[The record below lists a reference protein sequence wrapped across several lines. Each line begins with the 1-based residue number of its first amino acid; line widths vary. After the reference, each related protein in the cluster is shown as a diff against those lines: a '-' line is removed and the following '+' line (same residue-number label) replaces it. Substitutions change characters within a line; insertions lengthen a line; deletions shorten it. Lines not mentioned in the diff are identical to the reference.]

1 MDIMSQCEIRQ
12 VYDRKRYISIIES
25 LLFASGDPMK
35 VKDIASILECSEK
48 YTKEILE
55 ELRIEYGKEE
65 RGIKLVCIN
74 NTYQLV
80 TKPENSDY
88 IQKILKTNSR
98 QSLSQAA
105 IESLAIIAYKQPIT
119 RVEIDEIRGVKSESA
134 IQKLLER
141 NLVKECGRKE
151 VIGRPILYGTTDEF
165 LRQFQLE
172 NLKELPT
179 IEELSEKEIALADT
193 NNEE

>member
-48 YTKEILE
+48 YTKEVLE

-65 RGIKLVCIN
+65 RGIKVVCIN

-134 IQKLLER
+134 LQKLLER
-141 NLVKECGRKE
+141 NLIKECGRKE

-193 NNEE
+193 NDEE